1 MAFLTLPDKVE
12 IMEVCPRDGFQ
23 SVKEFIPTEH
33 KVAIIDG
40 LAGTGISSMEVTSF
54 VSPKAIPQMADAA
67 DVLAEFKKK
76 WKGKVTSIA
85 LIPNLRGAEG
95 AMASGVDWMN
105 FVISASEAHNQANTK
120 RTVDESIAEME
131 KVAALKGSTKLR
143 VSVATAFACPFAGP
157 VAPEK
162 VVRVI
167 DRALEA
173 GADGI
178 TMADTI
184 GTADPKY
191 LTSTLS
197 VIREKYGDYPFTLH
211 LHDTYGMAL
220 ANMVATMGLGI
231 ASFDAAAGGL
241 GGCPFAPGAAGNAAT
256 EDMVNMAERMGI
268 STGIDILK
276 VLSVV
281 RTMESVYG
289 LKINSHLAATKMGRD
304 GGEGCC
310 SQEADN

>member
-1 MAFLTLPDKVE
+1 M
-12 IMEVCPRDGFQ
+12 
-23 SVKEFIPTEH
+23 
-33 KVAIIDG
+33 
-40 LAGTGISSMEVTSF
+40 
-54 VSPKAIPQMADAA
+54 
-67 DVLAEFKKK
+67 
-76 WKGKVTSIA
+76 
-85 LIPNLRGAEG
+85 
-95 AMASGVDWMN
+95 
-105 FVISASEAHNQANTK
+105 ANTR

-162 VVRVI
+162 VLRVI

-191 LTSTLS
+191 VTSTLS

-220 ANMVATMGLGI
+220 ANMAAAMGLGF

-256 EDMVNMAERMGI
+256 EDMVNMAESMGI
-268 STGIDILK
+268 KTGIDILK

-281 RTMESVYG
+281 RTMESLYG
-289 LKINSHLAATKMGRD
+289 LKINSHLAATKMGRES
-304 GGEGCC
+304 GEGCC
-310 SQEADN
+310 S

>member
-1 MAFLTLPDKVE
+1 MAFLSLPGAVE
-12 IMEVCPRDGFQ
+12 IMEVCPRDDFQ

-40 LAGTGISSMEVTSF
+40 LAETGISAMEVTSF

-67 DVLAEFKKK
+67 DVMAEFNTK

-95 AMASGVDWMN
+95 ALASGVDWIN
-105 FVISASEAHNQANTK
+105 FVISASGDHNMANTR

-162 VVRVI
+162 VLRVI

-191 LTSTLS
+191 VTSTLS

-220 ANMVATMGLGI
+220 ANMAAAMGLGF

-256 EDMVNMAERMGI
+256 EDMVNMAESMGI
-268 STGIDILK
+268 KTGIDILK

-289 LKINSHLAATKMGRD
+289 LKINSHLAATKMGRES
-304 GGEGCC
+304 GEGCC
-310 SQEADN
+310 S

>member
-1 MAFLTLPDKVE
+1 MAFPSLPQKIE

-67 DVLAEFKKK
+67 DVMAEFKKK
-76 WKGKVTSIA
+76 WQGKVTSIA

-95 AMASGVDWMN
+95 ALASGVDWMN
-105 FVISASEAHNQANTK
+105 FVISASRDHNMANTK

-162 VVRVI
+162 VLRVI

-191 LTSTLS
+191 VTSTLS
-197 VIREKYGDYPFTLH
+197 VFRQKYGDYPFTLH

-220 ANMVATMGLGI
+220 ANMVAAMGLGF

-256 EDMVNMAERMGI
+256 EDMANMAESMGI
-268 STGIDILK
+268 ATGIDILK

-281 RTMESVYG
+281 RTMESAYG
-289 LKINSHLAATKMGRD
+289 LKISSHLAATKMGRD
-304 GGEGCC
+304 GGEGSC
-310 SQEADN
+310 S

>member
-1 MAFLTLPDKVE
+1 MAFPSLPQKIE

-67 DVLAEFKKK
+67 DVMAEFKKK
-76 WKGKVTSIA
+76 WQGKVTSIA

-95 AMASGVDWMN
+95 ALASGVDWMN
-105 FVISASEAHNQANTK
+105 FVISASQDHNMANTK

-162 VVRVI
+162 VLRVI

-191 LTSTLS
+191 VTSTLS
-197 VIREKYGDYPFTLH
+197 VIRQKYGDYPFTLH

-220 ANMVATMGLGI
+220 ANMVAAMGLGF

-256 EDMVNMAERMGI
+256 EDMANMAESMGI
-268 STGIDILK
+268 ATGIDILK

-281 RTMESVYG
+281 RTMESAYG
-289 LKINSHLAATKMGRD
+289 LKISSHLAATKMGRD

-310 SQEADN
+310 S

>member
-1 MAFLTLPDKVE
+1 MAFPSLPQKIE

-67 DVLAEFKKK
+67 DVMAEFKKK
-76 WKGKVTSIA
+76 WQGKVTSIA

-95 AMASGVDWMN
+95 ALASGVDWMN
-105 FVISASEAHNQANTK
+105 FVISASQDHNMANTK

-162 VVRVI
+162 VLRVI

-178 TMADTI
+178 TLADTI

-191 LTSTLS
+191 VTSTLS
-197 VIREKYGDYPFTLH
+197 VIRQKYGDYPFTLH

-220 ANMVATMGLGI
+220 ANMVAAMGLGF

-256 EDMVNMAERMGI
+256 EDMANMAESMGI
-268 STGIDILK
+268 ATGIDILK

-281 RTMESVYG
+281 RTMESAYG
-289 LKINSHLAATKMGRD
+289 LKISSHLAATKMGRD
-304 GGEGCC
+304 GGEGSC
-310 SQEADN
+310 S

>member
-220 ANMVATMGLGI
+220 ANMVAAMGLGI

>member
-1 MAFLTLPDKVE
+1 MAFPSLPQKIE

-67 DVLAEFKKK
+67 DVMAEFKKK
-76 WKGKVTSIA
+76 WQGKVTSIA

-95 AMASGVDWMN
+95 ALASGVDWMN
-105 FVISASEAHNQANTK
+105 FVISASRDHNMANTK

-162 VVRVI
+162 VLRVI

-191 LTSTLS
+191 VTSTLS
-197 VIREKYGDYPFTLH
+197 VIRQKYGDYPFTLH

-220 ANMVATMGLGI
+220 ANMVAAMGLGF

-256 EDMVNMAERMGI
+256 EDMANMAESMGI
-268 STGIDILK
+268 ATGIDILK

-281 RTMESVYG
+281 RTMESAYG
-289 LKINSHLAATKMGRD
+289 LKISSHLAATKMGRD
-304 GGEGCC
+304 GSEGSC
-310 SQEADN
+310 S